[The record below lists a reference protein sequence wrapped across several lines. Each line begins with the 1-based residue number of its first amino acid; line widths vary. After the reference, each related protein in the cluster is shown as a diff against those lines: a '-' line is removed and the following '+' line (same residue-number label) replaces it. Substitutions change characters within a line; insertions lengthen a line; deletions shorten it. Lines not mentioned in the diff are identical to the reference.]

1 MIYEFYGETCPHCK
15 VMAPI
20 VEKLSAELGV
30 EVQKMEV
37 WDNEENAQKMEEFSK
52 GRCMGVPFFYNDA
65 NDEFICGSTTEDNLK
80 EFMIKK

>member
-20 VEKLSAELGV
+20 VEKLSQELAIPV
-30 EVQKMEV
+30 EKLEVWNDEENLKKMEG
-37 WDNEENAQKMEEFSK
+37 FSK

-65 NDEFICGSTTEDNLK
+65 NDEFICGATTEENMRAFLAK
-80 EFMIKK
+80 